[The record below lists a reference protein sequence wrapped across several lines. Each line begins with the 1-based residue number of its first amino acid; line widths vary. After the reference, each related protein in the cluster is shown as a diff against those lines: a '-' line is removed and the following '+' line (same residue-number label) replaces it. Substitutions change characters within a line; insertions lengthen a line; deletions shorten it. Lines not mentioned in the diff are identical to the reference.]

1 MIEDRLTKQSQ
12 TRMSYIPGMFDEFKN
27 ENNFEHWTHFPD
39 LLWGLGYEMDCRHSF
54 EEYQRQSKIELP
66 PQSSKREI
74 RKNTLL
80 LLERAN
86 RQIVG
91 NFLFSEWRYYT
102 HWTMPGE
109 CDEFITDYLQRIIV
123 ILESKYDGST
133 NE

>member
-27 ENNFEHWTHFPD
+27 ENNFERWTHFPD

-80 LLERAN
+80 LLERAD